1 MDNNNVPGLKSLTRI
16 KSPPT
21 IWLRVTHGC
30 TKSTGPLTTSPP
42 PKCGA
47 KFFPRLPLNLASSPP
62 SQNESQSSTA
72 HLSSLEPAPPDTIK
86 TRSKPPKIEVNP
98 QIYSPILVWTLII
111 FLPSQIYAR
120 VFSFHP
126 RIFVE
131 FGHTSAGWKKLH
143 RISSENLKRGQPK
156 SGAFFK

>member
-1 MDNNNVPGLKSLTRI
+1 MAKMYNNDAPGLKSLTRI

-21 IWLRVTHGC
+21 IWLRVTRGC
-30 TKSTGPLTTSPP
+30 TKSTGPLITFPP

-98 QIYSPILVWTLII
+98 QIYSSILVWTLII
-111 FLPSQIYAR
+111 SPP
-120 VFSFHP
+120 HP
-126 RIFVE
+126 DICTCIFISPQNICGVRTH
-131 FGHTSAGWKKLH
+131 FRHQAG
-143 RISSENLKRGQPK
+143 K
-156 SGAFFK
+156 SCIE